1 VATLLGVVV
10 RHERRLRL
18 RFDTEL
24 APAAFRG
31 ASLYRVT
38 NRDGRGA
45 SPDVSGVLVVGAD
58 LHQVELALASDLVGG
73 ALYEVA
79 VLGVP
84 ASDASTATGTIA
96 IRPGEPTRAPS
107 PVAAEDDA
115 DVLLYGVDLLHDG
128 SDYVEAEDGDLATI
142 GGEANLDAALL
153 RRLGSDG
160 LLWDARYGAAPRRY
174 VDGSP
179 GALPTLRGALVSQAL
194 ADDRVSAADA
204 VLDADGTFDVTVTP
218 AGSRE
223 PRALRVPIRTA
234 R

>member
-1 VATLLGVVV
+1 MATLLGVAV

-24 APAAFRG
+24 APAAFRR
-31 ASLYRVT
+31 ASFYRVT

-79 VLGVP
+79 ALDVP

-96 IRPGEPTRAPS
+96 VRPGEPTRAPS

-115 DVLLYGVDLLHDG
+115 DVLLYGVDLFHDG

-153 RRLGSDG
+153 RRCRRTDSFGTR
-160 LLWDARYGAAPRRY
+160 ATAP
-174 VDGSP
+174 
-179 GALPTLRGALVSQAL
+179 LRGA
-194 ADDRVSAADA
+194 
-204 VLDADGTFDVTVTP
+204 TW
-218 AGSRE
+218 
-223 PRALRVPIRTA
+223 TA
-234 R
+234 RPARCRLCAVRSSARRLPMIA